1 MKKMFALEETG
12 IDLLGLLLNAGS
24 SDCTSILLPVDKASE
39 KEASD
44 KGNDAG
50 TDGGLEDYQKM
61 GVKLLTLAKSLIP
74 KHKSY
79 TPLGEKIAK
88 IEFSSEKIESLEL
101 KDLLSGISKIIRR
114 ELRGIGTA
122 DKVSSSD
129 IANKLYELTPHIEW
143 SIGTYE
149 EYFSHDESKLAKG
162 VIRPVDKNGAPD
174 IGLLGD
180 LYINGLSC
188 NNVCRR
194 NKFDPD
200 ERTLYLYC
208 PMLFQ
213 NNILCGLQLSTSGF
227 KNATLLSIST
237 VKVVDLAYAIAFII
251 IMNDAI
257 EALMSKSIRDT
268 IGYRDILTCCC
279 SSFMANESA
288 LWHRNIPEI
297 LNYIKSCPDVL
308 PNTMHYLNGNMPI
321 IVTHI
326 DGEDK
331 EVIKPFLDLLEK
343 KGHEVWLLPC
353 YEKFDFSSPLWKKL
367 SSYLPFNYQESFY
380 YKYCKRAS
388 DEKKHSNRFNGL
400 AFIEHY
406 RRLLSTLPLV
416 NPMLWIKAKV
426 LPALILLHYSDSC
439 LDEGDAKHLIK
450 SIADAYHQMSTTAL
464 PAFNMPCYSADGISL
479 CMQLFLL
486 SHKISQREVRL
497 IAEEKEFGISHA
509 KSFETKANIP
519 QQILRLM
526 KDSSLNTRF
535 GYVEYDETCDPES
548 IDTVDAQILNFVENF
563 FPEQDLKTVSV
574 RFRRL
579 GNHKAYGLY
588 YPAYRCICV
597 EISHPNSFVH
607 EFGHMLDYLNGS
619 ISNRLVNQSFSELYE
634 RYVHLFDQALSDNPY
649 LKKKYQAGGKASK
662 YNYYLRETE
671 VFARSFEMYV
681 SACINFSNTILRSKE
696 EYMENELIYPYDDD
710 IYMELLFKFFDGLDI
725 MYYLKSQREKNENVS
740 VA

>member
-12 IDLLGLLLNAGS
+12 IDLLGLLLNGS
-24 SDCTSILLPVDKASE
+24 GSDCTSIPLPVDKPSE
-39 KEASD
+39 NEASV

-50 TDGGLEDYQKM
+50 TDGDLEDYQKM

-88 IEFSSEKIESLEL
+88 IEFSSKKIESLEL
-101 KDLLSGISKIIRR
+101 KDLLSEISKIIRR
-114 ELRGIGTA
+114 ELREIGTA
-122 DKVSSSD
+122 DKVSNSD
-129 IANKLYELTPHIEW
+129 TANKLYALTPHIKW

-149 EYFSHDESKLAKG
+149 EYFSHDENKLAKG
-162 VIRPVDKNGAPD
+162 VIRPVDKNGNPD

-180 LYINGLSC
+180 LYINGLSR

-194 NKFDPD
+194 IKFDPD

-213 NNILCGLQLSTSGF
+213 NNMLCGLQLSTSGF
-227 KNATLLSIST
+227 KNATLLSTST
-237 VKVVDLAYAIAFII
+237 LKVVDLAYAIAFII
-251 IMNDAI
+251 IMNDATV
-257 EALMSKSIRDT
+257 ALMGKDVRNT

-288 LWHRNIPEI
+288 LWHRDIPEI
-297 LNYIKSCPDVL
+297 LNCIKSCPDVL
-308 PNTMHYLNGNMPI
+308 PNTTRYLNGNMPI
-321 IVTHI
+321 IVSLV
-326 DGEDK
+326 DSEDK

-353 YEKFDFSSPLWKKL
+353 YEKFDFSSPLWEKL
-367 SSYLPFNYQESFY
+367 SSYLPFDYQESL
-380 YKYCKRAS
+380 RAS

-450 SIADAYHQMSTTAL
+450 AIADAYHQMSTAAL

-526 KDSSLNTRF
+526 KDSVLNTRF

-563 FPEQDLKTVSV
+563 FPGQDLKTVSV

-579 GNHKAYGLY
+579 GNHKKYGMY

-597 EISHPNSFVH
+597 EIAHPNSFVH
-607 EFGHMLDYLNGS
+607 EFGHMLDYLNGN
-619 ISNRLVNQSFSELYE
+619 ISNRLVNQNFSKLYE

-662 YNYYLRETE
+662 YNYYLKETE
-671 VFARSFEMYV
+671 VFARSFEIYV
-681 SACINFSNTILRSKE
+681 SECINFSNTILRSRE
-696 EYMENELIYPYDDD
+696 EYMEDKLIYPHDDV
-710 IYMELLFKFFDGLDI
+710 YMELLFKFFDELDI